1 MSELTTPSK
10 TQPRRPKK
18 ASSDNSNSSA
28 AQAVMIAQTSVLPLQ
43 RHNDLYQKL
52 VVEFVV
58 PRLQNLGVN
67 KAMETLNQQDLEQ
80 LYVLSHIATS
90 VFEASAA
97 KQQQG
102 NE

>member
-10 TQPRRPKK
+10 TSSRRPKK
-18 ASSDNSNSSA
+18 TAPDSSNSSA
-28 AQAVMIAQTSVLPLQ
+28 AQAIMITQTSTLPIQ

-52 VVEFVV
+52 VVEFVM
-58 PRLQNLGVN
+58 PRLQNLGVT
-67 KAMETLNQQDLEQ
+67 KAMETLNQADLEQ

-90 VFEASAA
+90 VFEASAL
-97 KQQQG
+97 KSQQG